1 MKPQQPDWEREL
13 RRFPLNP
20 QGVPRKLKQ
29 KVEEQIAM
37 GAIPKR
43 NVSRTWAAA
52 VLALL
57 AAAVLVAEREPLLG
71 LFKKE
76 KDLLPFDDTTERT
89 LKVQWGHGA
98 SFMSQFGEG
107 FIIRYPNM
115 DVETLDQP
123 PYDPQTSR
131 TEQYAAMIE
140 REQPDVVYLP
150 LDVFLDLADQGML
163 APLEPLIDK
172 NNFKLSDFHE
182 GVVDSLREAGGGS
195 LYGLTPHYRAS
206 ALYYNKTLFDRYG
219 IPYPSDRMTW
229 EDTFRLAQRFPRD
242 GEGENR
248 VYGFSDSAGS
258 PFYAAEIAGWTN
270 GLRLTDAAGERMTA
284 DSAGWKPIWSLV
296 ADGLAKG
303 WLYVAEPRTGTIS
316 GEAFYKR
323 NGFSRG
329 SAALF
334 VGDASLASDLVE
346 GRKKYSTLPDFEW
359 NLVSEPVDPANP
371 NASSSF
377 ALDFVYAIPANAP
390 HMRDGWEMLKWIVG
404 EPMAKKTAMQRSG
417 GFGLSARKDVPLKL
431 EGYRTEAFTLLQPG
445 GDLRERSKRY
455 TLPPQDIRGIAEEQ
469 LKSAAAGTKTLDEA
483 IQTIQQNGQQA
494 LYSRQTAQTP

>member
-1 MKPQQPDWEREL
+1 
-13 RRFPLNP
+13 
-20 QGVPRKLKQ
+20 
-29 KVEEQIAM
+29 M

-89 LKVQWGHGA
+89 LKVQWAHGA
-98 SFMSQFGEG
+98 SFMPRYGEG

-115 DVETLDQP
+115 DVETVDQP
-123 PYDPQTSR
+123 PYDPQKSQ

-150 LDVFLDLADQGML
+150 LGVFLDLANQGKL
-163 APLEPLIDK
+163 APLEPSIDK
-172 NNFKLSDFHE
+172 NNFKLSDFHD
-182 GVVDSLREAGGGS
+182 GVLDALREAGGGS
-195 LYGLTPHYRAS
+195 LYGLTPYFRAS

-219 IPYPSDRMTW
+219 IPYPTDRMTW

-242 GEGENR
+242 GEGDSR

-258 PFYAAEIAGWTN
+258 PFYAAETAGWTK

-284 DSAGWKPIWSLV
+284 DSAGWKPIWSFV

-303 WLYVAEPRTGTIS
+303 WLYVAEPRTGSIS

-323 NGFSRG
+323 NAFLNGN
-329 SAALF
+329 AALF
-334 VGDASLASDLVE
+334 HGDSSIASTLIE
-346 GRKKYSTLPDFEW
+346 GRKRYNTLPDFEW
-359 NLVSEPVDPANP
+359 SLVSEPVDPANP
-371 NASSSF
+371 GNSSSF
-377 ALDFVYAIPANAP
+377 GLDFVYAIPANAP
-390 HMRDGWEMLKWIVG
+390 NMRDGWEMLKWIVS
-404 EPMAKKTAMQRSG
+404 EPMAKKNELQQSG
-417 GFGLSARKDVPLKL
+417 SSGLNTRKDVALKL
-431 EGYRTEAFTLLQPG
+431 DGYRTEVFTMLQPG
-445 GDLRERSKRY
+445 GDLRERSIRY
-455 TLPPQDIRGIAEEQ
+455 ALPPQNIRSIVEEE
-469 LKSAAAGTKTLDEA
+469 LKSAAGGKKSLDEA
-483 IQTIQQNGQQA
+483 IQSIQQSGQQA
-494 LYSRQTAQTP
+494 LYARQTPQTP